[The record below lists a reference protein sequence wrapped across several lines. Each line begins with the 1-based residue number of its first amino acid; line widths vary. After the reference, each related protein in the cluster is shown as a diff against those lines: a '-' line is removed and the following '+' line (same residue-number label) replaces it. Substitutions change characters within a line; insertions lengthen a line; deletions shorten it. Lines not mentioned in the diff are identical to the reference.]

1 MADLSY
7 NQIMI
12 CEGVHEPPGE
22 TVEEKEAAYYA
33 AWQALIDSGVVWT
46 LQGWFG
52 RTAMRLIEAGVCKP
66 REDWIPPESHPSDR

>member
-22 TVEEKEAAYYA
+22 TEEEREAAYYA
-33 AWQALIDSGVVWT
+33 AWQGLIDSGVVWT

-52 RTAMRLIEAGVCKP
+52 RTAMRLIEAGVCTA
-66 REDWIPPESHPSDR
+66 PPELEAPTSHPSDR